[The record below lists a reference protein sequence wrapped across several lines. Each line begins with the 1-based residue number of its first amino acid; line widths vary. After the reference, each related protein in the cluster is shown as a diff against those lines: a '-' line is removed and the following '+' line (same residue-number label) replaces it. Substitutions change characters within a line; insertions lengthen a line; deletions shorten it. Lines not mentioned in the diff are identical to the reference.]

1 MTPDSYSMVILRPLI
16 TAILILNGAISAI
29 TAVILWSYKHTRL
42 TRYASALVAMMSAAT
57 FLYVLEIIDSTL
69 PTKFVWHRFQFIT
82 GDVIVPVLWLVF
94 ALVYARRDDLLTR
107 RNAALLLV
115 IPVLSMLF
123 AIFNEP
129 LQLIWVSEYVG
140 PAPIYDV
147 RSVGFG
153 GWSFVHVA
161 WVYLVTIASVY
172 LLLQAMGRAPEV
184 YRAQV
189 RALVLALVL
198 PILAGYLNVPM
209 PDLPVRLIPVAI
221 SLGGLLV
228 VWSFMRYRLLEL
240 TPIARDVILESMQDG
255 VLVLDAENRVL
266 DVNQTAVSF
275 FNISTRQMIGQPI
288 DQLVDNWGRL
298 AGRLMRPERQGQLV
312 VNGRSF
318 DVTSVQLRNQEQEAI
333 GSILTLRDIT
343 QQRLLEEEF
352 RQAQKME
359 ALGLL
364 TGGVAHDLNNVLT
377 VIRSYT
383 DLLLHERTG
392 LEMRPRRYAEAVKKA
407 SLQASD
413 LVQQLLSF
421 SRKQVWEP
429 KLVNLNELVEDVVQM
444 VARLIGE
451 QIKIETELVRD
462 PKPVEADPNQLRQL
476 ILNLAIN
483 ARDAMPQGGTLT
495 LRTQHCHVGDG
506 MQTMNG
512 RLAPGEYAVL
522 AVQDTGVGMD
532 EVLQQRIFEPFFTT
546 KGAGQGTG
554 LGLAIVT
561 GVVAQAEGGI
571 VVESA
576 VGQGT
581 TFTIYLPVMGVG
593 LETAVADADNSNTWA
608 TGSETILL
616 AEDEESVLELV
627 EEVLEEQGYQLLT
640 AKDAMGAITLSDA
653 YPGTIDLLLTD
664 VIMPGMN
671 GRELA
676 ESLRAARPAL
686 KILYMSG
693 YTRDVLAQNLNLDH
707 PVRLLRK
714 PFTPEELVNYV
725 RDVLDEDTLTRP

>member
-1 MTPDSYSMVILRPLI
+1 
-16 TAILILNGAISAI
+16 
-29 TAVILWSYKHTRL
+29 
-42 TRYASALVAMMSAAT
+42 
-57 FLYVLEIIDSTL
+57 
-69 PTKFVWHRFQFIT
+69 
-82 GDVIVPVLWLVF
+82 
-94 ALVYARRDDLLTR
+94 R

-115 IPVLSMLF
+115 IPILSTLF

-189 RALVLALVL
+189 RALVLAMVL

-240 TPIARDVILESMQDG
+240 TPIARDVILENMQDG
-255 VLVLDAENRVL
+255 VIVLDAENRVL

-275 FNISTRQMIGQPI
+275 LNASPRKLVGQPI
-288 DQLVDNWGRL
+288 DQLVDSWARL
-298 AGRLMRPERQGQLV
+298 AGRLAQPDRQGRLM

-318 DVTSVQLRNQEQEAI
+318 DVTAVQLRNQAQEAI
-333 GSILTLRDIT
+333 GAILTLRDTT

-407 SLQASD
+407 SLQASE

-429 KLVNLNELVEDVVQM
+429 RLVSLNEVVDDVVQM
-444 VARLIGE
+444 VTRLIGE
-451 QIKIETELVRD
+451 QIKIETVLVRD
-462 PKPVEADPNQLRQL
+462 PRLVEADPNQLRQL

-495 LRTQHCHVGDG
+495 LRTQHHRAVDG
-506 MQTMNG
+506 MPTMNG

-522 AVQDTGVGMD
+522 MVEDTGIGMD
-532 EVLQQRIFEPFFTT
+532 ELLLQRIFEPFFTT
-546 KGAGQGTG
+546 KGVGQGTG

-571 VVESA
+571 VVESQP
-576 VGQGT
+576 GSGT
-581 TFTIYLPVMGVG
+581 KFIIYLPVAGG
-593 LETAVADADNSNTWA
+593 EEETAVAATDDSRKWA

-676 ESLRAARPAL
+676 ESLRASRPDI

-693 YTRDVLAQNLNLDH
+693 YTRDVLAQNLNLDR

-714 PFTPEELVNYV
+714 PFTPEELINSV
-725 RDVLDEDTLTRP
+725 RDVLDDETLAHP

>member
-1 MTPDSYSMVILRPLI
+1 MVILRPLI

-69 PTKFVWHRFQFIT
+69 PPKFVWHRFQFIT
-82 GDVIVPVLWLVF
+82 GDVVVPVLWLVF
-94 ALVYARRDDLLTR
+94 SSVYARRDDLLTR
-107 RNAALLLV
+107 RNMGLMLT
-115 IPVLSMLF
+115 IPVLSAVF
-123 AIFNEP
+123 AILNEP
-129 LQLIWVSEYVG
+129 LQLIWVNEYVG

-161 WVYLVTIASVY
+161 WVYLVTIASIY

-189 RALVLALVL
+189 RALVVAMVL
-198 PILAGYLNVPM
+198 PILAGYLNVPL
-209 PDLPVRLIPVAI
+209 PDLPVRLVPVATGF
-221 SLGGLLV
+221 GGLLV

-240 TPIARDVILESMQDG
+240 TPIARGVILENMQDG
-255 VLVLDAENRVL
+255 VIVLDAESRVL

-275 FNISTRQMIGQPI
+275 LNSSTRQMVGQPI
-288 DQLVDNWGRL
+288 VQHVAEWERL
-298 AGRLMRPERQGQLV
+298 AGRLARPGRLGQLV
-312 VNGRSF
+312 VNGRSL
-318 DVTSVQLRNQEQEAI
+318 DVASVQLYNESQEVI
-333 GSILTLRDIT
+333 GSIITLRDMT

-407 SLQASD
+407 SLQATD

-444 VARLIGE
+444 VTRLIGE
-451 QIKIETELVRD
+451 QIKIQTDLVRD
-462 PKPVEADPNQLRQL
+462 LRPVEADPNQLRQL

-495 LRTQHCHVGDG
+495 LRTGVARTEGLQVV
-506 MQTMNG
+506 NG
-512 RLAPGEYAVL
+512 RLAAGEYALL

-532 EVLQQRIFEPFFTT
+532 EALQQRIFEPFFTT

-554 LGLAIVT
+554 LGLAIVL
-561 GVVAQAEGGI
+561 GVVAQAEGGV

-581 TFTIYLPVMGVG
+581 TFMIYLPVTGVG
-593 LETAVADADNSNTWA
+593 GETAVAAVREETVWA

-627 EEVLEEQGYQLLT
+627 EEVLEEQGYRLLT

-664 VIMPGMN
+664 VMMPGMN

-676 ESLRAARPAL
+676 ESLRAARPTL

-693 YTRDVLAQNLNLDH
+693 YTHDVLAQKLDLNH

-725 RDVLDEDTLTRP
+725 RDVLDDDVLTHP